1 LGILQRLAALIEA
14 LPLSAWVMGTLMP
27 LMRADSFEIFV
38 RLAAPCC
45 LDRSTA
51 SVCLGDGNA
60 DAADAR

>member
-1 LGILQRLAALIEA
+1 MWISLAAYQLH
-14 LPLSAWVMGTLMP
+14 LSLDNWVMGT

-38 RLAAPCC
+38 RLAVPCC
-45 LDRSTA
+45 LDRSAA